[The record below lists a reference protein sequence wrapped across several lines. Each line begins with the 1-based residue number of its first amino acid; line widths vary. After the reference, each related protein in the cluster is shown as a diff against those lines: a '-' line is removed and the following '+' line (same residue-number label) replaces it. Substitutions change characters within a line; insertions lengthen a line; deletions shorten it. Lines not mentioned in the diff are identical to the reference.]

1 MTAPLSSTDTSNL
14 ALDIIKTENVE
25 NIEFPEDDQ
34 VAVVMNRWWDVTRR
48 TCLEGFPWVF
58 AAKRAAI
65 LLDATAPDFGYED
78 RYPLP
83 NDFLSLNFIDDES
96 LPLSEWDYT
105 IEDGYILI
113 NNGGAES
120 LNIGYTFDQT
130 SVVKYSAAFQL
141 YLAHQL
147 AYFTVFK
154 LSGNNPLTT
163 RIQGL
168 LKPAQTHAKAVNGL
182 LNPPKIYRESHMHR
196 ARKRYSLGG

>member
-1 MTAPLSSTDTSNL
+1 MTTPLSSTDISNL

-25 NIEFPEDDQ
+25 NIEIPGEDQ
-34 VAVVMNRWWDVTRR
+34 IAVVMNRWWDVSRR
-48 TCLEGFPWVF
+48 SCLEGFPWVF
-58 AAKRAAI
+58 AAKRSAL
-65 LLDATAPDFGYED
+65 LLDAVAPAFGYED

-113 NNGGAES
+113 SNGGDES
-120 LNIGYTFDQT
+120 LNIGYTFDQL
-130 SVVKYSAAFQL
+130 SIVKYSAAFKL

-154 LSGNNPLTT
+154 LSGNNPLSN
-163 RIQGL
+163 RIQAL
-168 LKPAQTHAKAVNGL
+168 LKPAQTQAKAVNGL
-182 LNPPKIYRESHMHR
+182 LNPPKIYRESHMTR